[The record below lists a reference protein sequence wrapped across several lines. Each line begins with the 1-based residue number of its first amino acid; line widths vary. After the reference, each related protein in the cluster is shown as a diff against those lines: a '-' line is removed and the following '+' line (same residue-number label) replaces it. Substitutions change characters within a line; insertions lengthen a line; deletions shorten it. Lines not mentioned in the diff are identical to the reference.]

1 VSIESGSADS
11 SPEARPGVGARIL
24 LLLLDA
30 YRVTLAPL
38 IGGFC
43 RFTPSCSRY
52 AEEAVRRHGAWA
64 GARLALLRLLRC
76 HPFHRGGYDP
86 VP

>member
-1 VSIESGSADS
+1 MSTEIASGA
-11 SPEARPGVGARIL
+11 SPPAARPGVVARAL
-24 LLLLDA
+24 LLLIEV

-43 RFTPSCSRY
+43 RFVPSCSVY
-52 AEEAVRRHGAWA
+52 AQEAIRRHGAGA
-64 GARLALLRLLRC
+64 GSRLALLRLLRC
-76 HPFHRGGYDP
+76 HPFHRGGIDP